1 MKIITMKQ
9 LIPAFLFKKQKVLC
23 VLSCFVI
30 FCIPGFAQQDTQK
43 IDLRTAIDRTLNN
56 NLQIKQAQFQEAI
69 TDQNFKQSRLELLP
83 NLNGSGS
90 ANRRFGL
97 FFDQT
102 TGRLVNDADGLN
114 GNLSSSVTLFQGGQ
128 LRNQILQNKY
138 SLAADKSYVEKIRND
153 LTLSVV
159 TTYLQILTNRDFV
172 IASEQQVELSKSQL
186 KVAQSNFDVGN
197 NTLAD
202 LSQAKSQLANNE
214 LSLTNAQ
221 NAYEISLLDLKQLME
236 IDPQTEIEVLTPVV
250 PPLESLKLT
259 YSGSNVY
266 QQALNNNPD
275 IKVAKYNS
283 EVFGAAVKV
292 AKGGLYPSLSFGGGL
307 GTSYSNISSV
317 PFRTQLDEN
326 VSKNIG
332 FSLSV
337 PIFNNYRSRTNLTI
351 AKIRY
356 DNALVGEQLAKNTLN
371 KTINQAVLD
380 LRSAEKRY
388 TATQQ
393 AFQSSKDAF
402 DVIRKR
408 YEVGLVNA
416 VELNVSQTNF
426 NKSEFDFIQAKYDLI
441 FRSKVIDFYLGNPIT
456 LN

>member
-1 MKIITMKQ
+1 MKQ
-9 LIPAFLFKKQKVLC
+9 LTPAILFKKQKILGVLT
-23 VLSCFVI
+23 CFI
-30 FCIPGFAQQDTQK
+30 AFCQPLFAQQDTQK
-43 IDLRTAIDRTLNN
+43 VDLRTAIELTLNN
-56 NLQIKQAQFQEAI
+56 NLQVKQAQFQEAI
-69 TDQNFKQSRLELLP
+69 TDQNLKQSRLELLP
-83 NLNGSGS
+83 NLNGSAS

-114 GNLSSSVTLFQGGQ
+114 GNISSSVMLFQGGQ

-159 TTYLQILTNRDFV
+159 TTYLQILTNRDLV
-172 IASEQQVELSKSQL
+172 VASEQQVELSKAQL
-186 KVAQSNFDVGN
+186 RVTQSNFDVGN

-236 IDPQTEIEVLTPVV
+236 IDPITELEVLAPVL
-250 PPLESLKLT
+250 PSLESLKLT
-259 YSGSNVY
+259 YSGRDVY
-266 QQALNNNPD
+266 EQALNNNPD
-275 IKVAKYNS
+275 IKVAKFNS
-283 EVFGAAVKV
+283 EIFGAAVKV

-332 FSLSV
+332 LSLNV

-393 AFQSSKDAF
+393 AFQSFKDAF
-402 DVIRKR
+402 EVIRKR

>member
-1 MKIITMKQ
+1 MKIITIKQ
-9 LIPAFLFKKQKVLC
+9 LIPEVLFEKPKLLGIIVCFLFVSHGL
-23 VLSCFVI
+23 
-30 FCIPGFAQQDTQK
+30 FAQQDTQK
-43 IDLRTAIDRTLNN
+43 VDLRTAVDLTLNN

-69 TDQNFKQSRLELLP
+69 TNETLKQSRLELLP
-83 NLNGSGS
+83 NLNGAIS

-114 GNLSSSVTLFQGGQ
+114 GNLNSSVMLFQGGQ

-138 SLAADKSYVEKIRND
+138 SLAADKSYVEKVKND
-153 LTLSVV
+153 LILSVV

-172 IASEQQVELSKSQL
+172 IASEEQVELSRAQL
-186 KVAQSNFDVGN
+186 RVAQSNFDVGN

-202 LSQAKSQLANNE
+202 LSQAKSQVANNE

-221 NAYEISLLDLKQLME
+221 NAYEISILDLKQLME
-236 IDPQTEIEVLTPVV
+236 IDPQKQIQVVTPTT

-259 YSGSNVY
+259 YSETEVY
-266 QQALNNNPD
+266 QQALNYNPD

-283 EVFGAAVKV
+283 EVFGTAVKV

-307 GTSYSNISSV
+307 GTSYSNISPV
-317 PFRTQLDEN
+317 RFGNQLDEN

-332 FSLSV
+332 FSLSIPV
-337 PIFNNYRSRTNLTI
+337 FNSYRARTNLAI

-356 DNALVGEQLAKNTLN
+356 SNALVGEQQAKNTLN

-388 TATQQ
+388 YATQQ
-393 AFQSSKDAF
+393 AFDAFKDAF

-416 VELNVSQTNF
+416 VELNVSQTNL

-441 FRSKVIDFYLGNPIT
+441 FRSKVIDFYIGNPIT

>member
-1 MKIITMKQ
+1 MKIITMKR
-9 LIPAFLFKKQKVLC
+9 LIPGFLFKKHLFLLTGFVALC
-23 VLSCFVI
+23 FPL
-30 FCIPGFAQQDTQK
+30 FAQQDSQR
-43 IDLRTAIDRTLNN
+43 IDLKTAIDLALNN
-56 NLQIKQAQFQEAI
+56 NLQVKQAQFQEAI
-69 TDQNFKQSRLELLP
+69 TDQNFKQSRFDLLP
-83 NLNGSGS
+83 TVNGSAS
-90 ANRRFGL
+90 ATRRFGL

-138 SLAADKSYVEKIRND
+138 SLEADKSYVEKIKND

-159 TTYLQILTNRDFV
+159 TTYLQILTNRDLV
-172 IASEQQVELSKSQL
+172 IASQQQVEVSKAQL

-202 LSQAKSQLANNE
+202 LSQSKSQLANNE
-214 LSLTNAQ
+214 LSLTNSE
-221 NAYEISLLDLKQLME
+221 NAFEISVLDLKQLME
-236 IDPQTEIEVLTPVV
+236 VNPQTEIQVVTPAI
-250 PPLESLKLT
+250 PSLESLKLS
-259 YSGSNVY
+259 YSGNEVY
-266 QQALNNNPD
+266 QMAVKNYPD
-275 IKVAKYNS
+275 IKVAEYNS
-283 EVFGAAVKV
+283 NVFETAVKV
-292 AKGGLYPSLSFGGGL
+292 ARGGFYPSLSFGGGL
-307 GTSYSNISSV
+307 GTSYSNISPI

-326 VSKNIG
+326 VSKSIG
-332 FSLSV
+332 FNLSV
-337 PIFNNYRSRTNLTI
+337 PIFNNFKTKTNFNI

-356 DNALVGEQLAKNTLN
+356 NNALVGEQLTKNTLN

-388 TATQQ
+388 HATEQ
-393 AFQSSKDAF
+393 AYKSSKDAF

-441 FRSKVIDFYLGNPIT
+441 FRSKVIDFYLGNPIN